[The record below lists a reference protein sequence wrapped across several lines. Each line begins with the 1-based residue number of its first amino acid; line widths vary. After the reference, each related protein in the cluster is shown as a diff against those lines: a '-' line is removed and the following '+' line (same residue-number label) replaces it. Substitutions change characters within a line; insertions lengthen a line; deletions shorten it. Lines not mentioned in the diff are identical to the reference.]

1 MFEKIKLL
9 ITDVDGVLTNGKI
22 IYDSNGTELKRFSVR
37 DGLGMHLLHRANYKT
52 AIITGRKSKIVE
64 MRAHELHVTKLFQ
77 GIMDKLTVFNALLEE
92 FSLSPDETCYVGD
105 DLLDLPVIQAAG
117 VGVAVADAVAE
128 VKNAAD
134 YVCKT
139 IGGEGAI
146 REVSELILKEQGK
159 WDNLLKNLFSK

>member
-1 MFEKIKLL
+1 
-9 ITDVDGVLTNGKI
+9 
-22 IYDSNGTELKRFSVR
+22 
-37 DGLGMHLLHRANYKT
+37 
-52 AIITGRKSKIVE
+52 